1 MASRLS
7 EIGKPLKLF
16 CLKVLQGNDK
26 IMNRLSLRTLCSL
39 VALILGLGALSAG
52 FAQEEEANG
61 DQADFVNAHDN
72 FAQLL
77 KNTDNVLFKEG
88 EREGIKFYTVV
99 WEHGGEMLRINIDL
113 KELGTYNG
121 KQIFGFSAW
130 TLVSQSEEPVPPAVI
145 KAVATTNDR
154 LTIGSVSCSD
164 DFKYVFANVTGSVE
178 GLTPGGLWLYFA
190 YMNENAKHMRS
201 IAEEAGLGS

>member
-1 MASRLS
+1 
-7 EIGKPLKLF
+7 
-16 CLKVLQGNDK
+16 
-26 IMNRLSLRTLCSL
+26 MNRLSVRALLPLATL
-39 VALILGLGALSAG
+39 VLGLGVLSAV

-61 DQADFVNAHDN
+61 DQAAFASAHNNFVE
-72 FAQLL
+72 LL
-77 KNTDNVLFKEG
+77 NNTDNVLFKEE
-88 EREGIKFYTVV
+88 EREGTKFYTVV

-121 KQIFGFSAW
+121 KRIFGFSAW

-201 IAEEAGLGS
+201 IVEEAGLGS